1 MIGPSASFYD
11 PDQHQQWGSYQQ
23 FDFAY
28 GPPAPAAYDQLSA
41 QLYSHQQQ
49 VQQQPQ
55 AQQPQQAQHVRYPA
69 YPPAQSI
76 SDPNPNI
83 HHNDSED
90 GFGFSGGGDAGI
102 SIGIGGLGVRSKGA
116 RL

>member
-11 PDQHQQWGSYQQ
+11 LDQHQQQWESHQQ

-28 GPPAPAAYDQLSA
+28 PVPAAYDQLLA
-41 QLYSHQQQ
+41 QLYSQQQ
-49 VQQQPQ
+49 QSQRQPQ
-55 AQQPQQAQHVRYPA
+55 AQQPQQAQHVRYLA

-76 SDPNPNI
+76 SDPNPHI
-83 HHNDSED
+83 HHNDTED

-102 SIGIGGLGVRSKGA
+102 SVGIGGLGFSSKGV